1 MVPGVGVEPTHPK
14 VEVFETSASA
24 IPPPLLDLSIIM
36 IEWLIVKNLLF
47 SAQKLLILYAVSMI
61 SLSLS

>member
-1 MVPGVGVEPTHPK
+1 MMLPPQVP
-14 VEVFETSASA
+14 ETCASA

-47 SAQKLLILYAVSMI
+47 SAKKLLILYAVSMI